1 MKEHLSEKLIKDLI
15 GAGIMADDN
24 KSPLAQAII
33 REYFCEVFKQ
43 GVESERIAHNKITY
57 IEPNFF
63 DK

>member
-1 MKEHLSEKLIKDLI
+1 MKEHLSEKLIKDLVD
-15 GAGIMADDN
+15 AGIMADDN

-43 GVESERIAHNKITY
+43 GIEGERIARNKVTY
-57 IEPNFF
+57 TQPNFY